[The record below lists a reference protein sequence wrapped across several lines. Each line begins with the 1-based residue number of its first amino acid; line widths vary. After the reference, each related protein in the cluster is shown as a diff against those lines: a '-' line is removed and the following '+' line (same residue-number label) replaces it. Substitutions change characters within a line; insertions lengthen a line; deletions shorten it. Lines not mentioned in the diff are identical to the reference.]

1 MIRLIKFILS
11 LFDYFTEKKILTQ
24 LKENFKEKKTISVID
39 IGAHKGEFISGI
51 NKNFVINKAYCFEPN
66 PNIFQILQKKYLYNK
81 KFQLLNFGAS
91 NIADNISFYENIES
105 SSSSINELNTDSK
118 YYKKKFFILNFF
130 GSKKEVVNKIKVKVI
145 TLYDFLIE
153 NKINNIDL
161 LKIDTEGHEYQ
172 VLKGLGDKFNI
183 INSILLEHHFDDM
196 LIKNYKL
203 SNIHDLLIENGFKKR
218 FKVKM
223 KFRKSFEYL
232 YVNKNFLIE

>member
-1 MIRLIKFILS
+1 MVRLIKFILN

-39 IGAHKGEFISGI
+39 IGSHKGEFISSI
-51 NKNFVINKAYCFEPN
+51 NKNFIINKAYCFEPN

-81 KFQLLNFGAS
+81 KFQLFNFGAS
-91 NIADNISFYENIES
+91 NKEDNIFFNENIES

-130 GSKKEVVNKIKVKVI
+130 RSKKEVVNKIKIKVI
-145 TLYDFLIE
+145 RLYDFLIK
-153 NKINNIDL
+153 NKIDKIDL

-172 VLKGLGDKFNI
+172 VLKGLKDKFNI

-196 LIKNYKL
+196 IIKNYKL
-203 SNIHDLLIENGFKKR
+203 SNIHDLLIENGFEKK
-218 FKVKM
+218 FKIKM
-223 KFRKSFEYL
+223 KFRKSFEYI
-232 YVNKNFLIE
+232 YVNKNFLIK

>member
-39 IGAHKGEFISGI
+39 IGSHKGEFISGI
-51 NKNFVINKAYCFEPN
+51 NRNFVINKAYCFEPN
-66 PNIFQILQKKYLYNK
+66 PKIFQILQKKYSYNK
-81 KFQLLNFGAS
+81 KFQLFNFGAS
-91 NIADNISFYENIES
+91 NKTDNISFNENMET

-145 TLYDFLIE
+145 TLYDFFIE

-172 VLKGLGDKFNI
+172 VLKGLGDKFCI
-183 INSILLEHHFDDM
+183 INTILLEHHFDDM

-203 SNIHDLLIENGFKKR
+203 SNIHDLLIANGFKKK

-223 KFRKSFEYL
+223 KFRKSFEYI
-232 YVNKNFLIE
+232 YVNEFFFNK